1 MDLQNSIKIE
11 TLLFHLSWLSSLYF
25 ALLALNHYVIKSR
38 FVLFGVFQELVT
50 LPIMFAQFI
59 ICIAAFYFWMKNAFK
74 FKEYSFVA
82 FVISLSNCLVVAIT
96 FLSR

>member
-1 MDLQNSIKIE
+1 MKIE

-38 FVLFGVFQELVT
+38 FVLFGVFQELAT
-50 LPIMFAQFI
+50 FPIMFAQFI

-74 FKEYSFVA
+74 FKEYSFFIQLLGCGYYFPFEVEYQK
-82 FVISLSNCLVVAIT
+82 
-96 FLSR
+96 